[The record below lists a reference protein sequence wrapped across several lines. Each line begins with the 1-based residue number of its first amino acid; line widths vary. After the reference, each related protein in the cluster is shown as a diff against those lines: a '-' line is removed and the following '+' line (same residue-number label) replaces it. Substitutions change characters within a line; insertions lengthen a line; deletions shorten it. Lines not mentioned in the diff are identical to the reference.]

1 MIYPTQIYS
10 VLMRL
15 SFQVRDVLDP
25 AEMVQNC
32 VNWCS
37 NNVTDGNELACGFFN
52 FEVSKFIPNPWLMRI
67 WFTRI
72 SLTRLFKSTHSSFH
86 TYYEITVK

>member
-1 MIYPTQIYS
+1 M
-10 VLMRL
+10 
-15 SFQVRDVLDP
+15 LDP

-52 FEVSKFIPNPWLMRI
+52 FEVSKFIPTPWLTRI
-67 WFTRI
+67 WIMQI
-72 SLTRLFKSTHSSFH
+72 SLFNTTFQKVSNPHSTRTMK
-86 TYYEITVK
+86 I